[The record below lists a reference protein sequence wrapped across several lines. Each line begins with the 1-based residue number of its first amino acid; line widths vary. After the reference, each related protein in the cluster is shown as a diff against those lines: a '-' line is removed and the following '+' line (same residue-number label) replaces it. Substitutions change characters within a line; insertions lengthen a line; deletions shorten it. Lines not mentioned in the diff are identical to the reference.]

1 MDAPITSD
9 EVRLIFSQI
18 DKNHNGFVTPRELK
32 SFFRRHDAKFD
43 RREIKEFVSR
53 LDGDGDGQI
62 SLQELTRGL
71 TGRY

>member
-18 DKNHNGFVTPRELK
+18 DKNHNG
-32 SFFRRHDAKFD
+32 HDAKFD